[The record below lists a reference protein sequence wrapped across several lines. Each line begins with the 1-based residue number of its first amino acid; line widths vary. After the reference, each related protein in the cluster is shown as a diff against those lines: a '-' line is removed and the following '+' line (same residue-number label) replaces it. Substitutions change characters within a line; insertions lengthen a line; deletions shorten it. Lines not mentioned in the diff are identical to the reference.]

1 MTEPMNALLVKDF
14 LRAVS
19 DVHRSGAGT
28 AETSHYPALNS
39 LLSGLGGLSQ
49 PKRGALSA
57 PKGID
62 GDYPD
67 VALYEVRSNVLVLPV
82 EAKGLDRDIA
92 KLAKSAQA
100 KRYAKTFGGGK
111 VLVTNYASFALA
123 ELDVASDKLQLID
136 RVDLVA
142 SIHEFSKVT
151 PEPLTNA
158 AERLSGLLEAACAV
172 RGSISKPQR
181 VAQLLAY
188 HGRLMMEEI
197 QSSASPATLL
207 APIETS
213 FRAGLDMQ
221 LEEDM
226 LVPTTVQTLVYGL
239 FAAWL
244 DDDDPHGFEWIG
256 ASYGLS
262 LPVYADMIH
271 AILTPKFVREC
282 NLPARLEA
290 AARMLS
296 WVDRDAF
303 QSAFSG
309 GAIEY
314 FFEPFLAEF
323 DEHLRDKLGVW
334 YTPGSVADYQVAK
347 VQHHLENDLQIAA
360 GLASSSDDVYVLD
373 PACGTGTYIISVL
386 KAVRAYHLA
395 NGQPAIVA
403 SQLAA
408 EAARSRIIGFEIL
421 PAAFVIAHININRVL
436 RDWGVP
442 LQKDERVRVYLTNAL
457 TGWQVGQEPP
467 LMPLDDLEAEMRQ
480 ALEVKGSEPV
490 IVIIGNPP
498 YEGFSAAESVAER
511 ELLKPWMESLY
522 DDYGVRKHRLGDLYV
537 RFWRVAIQKI
547 AVLSDRGIV
556 CFITNRKWLGGR
568 SFPLM
573 RESLCLSFND
583 IFVDDLHGEAHEG
596 IAGDESVFKTKT
608 AGGIRVGAAIVTGI
622 RADGQKV
629 SRSSPAK
636 VGRRD
641 IYGSSAS
648 KHQRLADWAREP
660 SIPLSAEDD
669 YTAVE
674 VSRPTRWKLTT
685 SSLSDAPT
693 LDEYMP
699 KMFSGVQLLRDD
711 ALTAGNKATLANRIR
726 DYFDVSI
733 SDEELR
739 KKHPAF
745 FVQRAGYNAAKVRHA
760 RVAKGGFDE
769 NHLVRIAYKP
779 MSNRDFFWDT
789 FPGLVHRAR
798 PELWPH
804 WAPDMEQRAL
814 VVAQT
819 ARRPGA
825 VRPFV
830 SSAVPA
836 FSSMDPDARVFPRV
850 LLESDAAHAGSVAD
864 QLEGM
869 QSLSNPS
876 AGSRV
881 VSGLAPDWI
890 AAGRSVGLTGNDV
903 EVGDVLFYALV
914 AVMNSPSWVASQ
926 GQQLDDFPSVPLP
939 SEQSAL
945 REAAETG
952 RRISLLMD
960 VDNPVAGV
968 DSGSIDPALQEIG
981 VPTDLSN
988 TVTLTQGRYGQFG
1001 GAFDA
1006 ELNQIRWNSSGDESG
1021 GWSGVPEGVWRFSI
1035 GGFPVVAKHLAYMVG
1050 RSVSVNERLS
1060 VMNLCRRIAAL
1071 EDLNEGCNAA
1081 YEASRHSRLEL
1092 PSSDGTHADLWVQV
1106 P

>member
-1 MTEPMNALLVKDF
+1 MTDLTSGLLVKDF

-19 DVHRSGAGT
+19 EVHRSGAGT

-67 VALYEVRSNVLVLPV
+67 VALYEMRSNVLVLPV
-82 EAKGLDRDIA
+82 EAKGLDRDIT

-123 ELDVASDKLQLID
+123 EVDAHSDKLILID

-142 SIHEFSKVT
+142 DLDEFSKAR
-151 PEPLTNA
+151 PEPLPNA
-158 AERLSGLLEAACAV
+158 GERLSGMIEAACAV
-172 RGSISKPQR
+172 RGSIRKPQR

-197 QSSASPATLL
+197 LSSESPATLL

-213 FRAGLDMQ
+213 FRTGLDMK
-221 LEEDM
+221 LEENM

-244 DDDDPHGFEWIG
+244 DDEDPHGFEWIG

-262 LPVYADMIH
+262 LPVYADMVH

-334 YTPGSVADYQVAK
+334 YTPAPVADYQVAK

-360 GLASSSDDVYVLD
+360 GFASSSEDVYVLD
-373 PACGTGTYIISVL
+373 PACGTGTYIIAVL
-386 KAVRAYHLA
+386 KAVRDYHLA

-403 SQLAA
+403 SQRAA
-408 EAARSRIIGFEIL
+408 EAARTRVIGFEIL

-457 TGWQVGQEPP
+457 TGWQAGQEPP
-467 LMPLDDLEAEMRQ
+467 LMPLEDLEAEVRQ
-480 ALEVKGSEPV
+480 ALEVKGTEPV

-498 YEGFSAAESVAER
+498 YEGFSAAESAAER
-511 ELLKPWMESLY
+511 ELLRPWMESLY

-573 RESLCLSFND
+573 RESLCLSFNEVL
-583 IFVDDLHGEAHEG
+583 VDDLHGEAHEG
-596 IAGDESVFKTKT
+596 VYGDESVFKTKT
-608 AGGIRVGAAIVTGI
+608 AGGIRVGAAIVTAV
-622 RADGQKV
+622 RSDGQKV
-629 SRSSPAK
+629 SSSSPAK

-648 KHQRLADWAREP
+648 KHHRLTEWAQEP
-660 SIPLSAEDD
+660 GALLSAEDG
-669 YTAVE
+669 YANVE
-674 VSRPTRWKLTT
+674 VSRLTRWKLTS

-699 KMFSGVQLLRDD
+699 RMFSGVQILRDD
-711 ALTAGNKATLANRIR
+711 ALTDESRSVLADRIG
-726 DYFDVSI
+726 DFFDSSI
-733 SDEELR
+733 SDEELK

-745 FVQRAGYNAAKVRHA
+745 FVKRVGYDASKVRAA
-760 RVAKGGFDE
+760 RLAKGAFDE
-769 NHLVRIAYKP
+769 DHLVRLAYKP
-779 MSNRDFFWDT
+779 MSNRAFFWDT
-789 FPGLVHRAR
+789 TPGLVHRAR

-804 WAPDMEQRAL
+804 WTPDTAQNAL

-830 SSAVPA
+830 SAAVPA

-850 LLESDAAHAGSVAD
+850 LVEPTLGQTGTQGD
-864 QLEGM
+864 QLDGIGTAVD
-869 QSLSNPS
+869 PS
-876 AGSRV
+876 GETKM
-881 VSGLAPDWI
+881 VSGLTPDWI
-890 AAGRSVGLTGNDV
+890 SAGRKAGLTGTDID
-903 EVGDVLFYALV
+903 VGDVLFYALV
-914 AVMNSPSWVASQ
+914 AVMNSPDWVASQ

-939 SEQSAL
+939 LDLLAL
-945 REAAETG
+945 QEAAKTG
-952 RRISLLMD
+952 RRVSLLMD
-960 VDNPVAGV
+960 VDSPVEGV
-968 DSGSIDPALQEIG
+968 DSGAIEPALQGIG
-981 VPTDLSN
+981 VPTDLSDS
-988 TVTLTQGRYGQFG
+988 VTLSQGRYGQFG
-1001 GAFDA
+1001 GAYDA
-1006 ELNQIRWNSSGDESG
+1006 PLGLIRWDAAADGGG
-1021 GWSGVPEGVWRFSI
+1021 GWSGVPEQVWRFNI
-1035 GGFPVVAKHLAYMVG
+1035 GGYSVVAKHLAYMVG
-1050 RSVSVNERLS
+1050 KSLSASARLS
-1060 VMNLCRRIAAL
+1060 VMNLCRRIVAL
-1071 EDLNEGCNAA
+1071 EQLSDACNAA
-1081 YEASRHSRLEL
+1081 YEASTYGRLEL
-1092 PSSDGTHADLWVQV
+1092 RSSESTQADLWVPV
-1106 P
+1106 S